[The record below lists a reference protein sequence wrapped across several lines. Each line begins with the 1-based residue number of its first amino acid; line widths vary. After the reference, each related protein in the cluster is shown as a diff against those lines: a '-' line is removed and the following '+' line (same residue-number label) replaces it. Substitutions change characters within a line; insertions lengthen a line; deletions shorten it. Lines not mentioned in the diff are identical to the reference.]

1 MENKTTIVNGV
12 DLTKG
17 IETLKKEGVIINCTS
32 HPVNIVLE
40 EEGKI
45 LTFMPSGTE
54 PRCATEVKEIAPGF
68 KATTYGEVEN
78 LPEIVEGKLLI
89 VSALVR
95 NRSGRE
101 DLIGPDTSPS
111 GKVVDSEGVLIG
123 VKGFTL

>member
-1 MENKTTIVNGV
+1 MKNTTINGV

-17 IETLKKEGVIINCTS
+17 IEALVKEDVFVNCTS
-32 HPVNIVLE
+32 HPVTIVLE

-45 LTFMPSGTE
+45 LTIMPSGTE
-54 PRCATEVKEIAPGF
+54 VRCTTEVKEIAPGF

-95 NRSGRE
+95 NRSDRE

-123 VKGFTL
+123 VKGFIL

>member
-1 MENKTTIVNGV
+1 MKNTTINGV

-17 IETLKKEGVIINCTS
+17 IETLVKEDVFVNCTS
-32 HPVNIVLE
+32 HPVTIVLE

-45 LTFMPSGTE
+45 LTIMPSGTE
-54 PRCATEVKEIAPGF
+54 VRCTTEVKEIALGF

-95 NRSGRE
+95 NRSDRE

-111 GKVVDSEGVLIG
+111 GKVVDSEGILIG
-123 VKGFTL
+123 VKGFAL